1 MWYLISRNLFIF
13 FFWQDDAHTYIVMEY
28 LKGGELL
35 SRIRKK
41 KRFSEAEAAKI
52 MKKLI
57 SAVHFMHYQGVVHRD
72 LKPEVCHKNKKKFKS
87 RELLLLIFSFYFFF
101 TEFTLY

>member
-1 MWYLISRNLFIF
+1 
-13 FFWQDDAHTYIVMEY
+13 MEY

-72 LKPEVCHKNKKKFKS
+72 LKPEVCHIVTFFSIYENTRIYQIDIIKNICHFSLSRIYSLLMNLKK
-87 RELLLLIFSFYFFF
+87 LN
-101 TEFTLY
+101 